1 MWPFRNKVNLQETT
15 ELRITTIDY
24 LLILVREDSNLP
36 RRIFKAVSI
45 IQEFDGMIE
54 SITSTLITVYFN
66 VPLIQPDSNQLRND
80 LVNRL
85 SETVG
90 SDISILH
97 GTCEC
102 QVGNVGNEKRK
113 AYTALLPDYKSKL
126 SKLSSME
133 FGESQEI

>member
-1 MWPFRNKVNLQETT
+1 
-15 ELRITTIDY
+15 
-24 LLILVREDSNLP
+24 
-36 RRIFKAVSI
+36 
-45 IQEFDGMIE
+45 MIE

-66 VPLIQPDSNQLRND
+66 VPLTQPDSNQLRND

-85 SETVG
+85 SETFG

-113 AYTALLPDYKSKL
+113 AYTALLPHYKSKL

-133 FGESQEI
+133 FGEIQEI